1 MGNHREQLQQ
11 SLSETFIDVF
21 VSFAFL
27 DETNV
32 SFSCFFY
39 IFQRI
44 FIESDPIGNH
54 KEQLQQSLSETFIDV
69 FVSFAFLDETNVS
82 F

>member
-1 MGNHREQLQQ
+1 MFFYIFQRIFIESDAIGNHKEQFQQ

-32 SFSCFFY
+32 SF
-39 IFQRI
+39 
-44 FIESDPIGNH
+44 
-54 KEQLQQSLSETFIDV
+54 
-69 FVSFAFLDETNVS
+69 
-82 F
+82 